1 MKQLRRIEG
10 RAEGGVLLGGVV
22 SQLREVR
29 SAALAMVKGVVIV

>member
-10 RAEGGVLLGGVV
+10 LVEGGVSLGGVG